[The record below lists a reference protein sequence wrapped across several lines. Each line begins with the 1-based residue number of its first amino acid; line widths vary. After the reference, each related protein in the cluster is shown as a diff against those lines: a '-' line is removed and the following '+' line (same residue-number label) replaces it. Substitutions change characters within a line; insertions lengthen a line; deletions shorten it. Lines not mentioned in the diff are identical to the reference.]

1 MNRIRENRLN
11 ILPSHTVTM
20 AMMRT
25 VLESNTRFITWC
37 AGVSAGKG
45 GVP

>member
-1 MNRIRENRLN
+1 MNRIRENRLTT
-11 ILPSHTVTM
+11 LSSHTVTM
-20 AMMRT
+20 VMMRT
-25 VLESNTRFITWC
+25 VLKSNTRFITWC